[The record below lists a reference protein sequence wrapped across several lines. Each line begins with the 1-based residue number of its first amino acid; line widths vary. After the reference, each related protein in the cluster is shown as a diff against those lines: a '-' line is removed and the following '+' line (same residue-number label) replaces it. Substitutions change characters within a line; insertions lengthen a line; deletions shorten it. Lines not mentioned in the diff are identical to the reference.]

1 MQMGGMSNDHKV
13 DKITSILLKSIQ
25 HHYHNILNQ
34 YNMQINDMN
43 QQQLEERLTAL
54 NREILNTAHTE
65 AIAKQ
70 LEQEKHEVIDRIK
83 WLNGGD
89 E

>member
-1 MQMGGMSNDHKV
+1 MGGMSNDHKV